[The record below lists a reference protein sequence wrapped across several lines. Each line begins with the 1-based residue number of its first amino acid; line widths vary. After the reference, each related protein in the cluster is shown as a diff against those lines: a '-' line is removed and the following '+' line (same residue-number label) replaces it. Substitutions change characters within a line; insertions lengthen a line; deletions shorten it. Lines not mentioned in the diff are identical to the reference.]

1 MAMLQSHLGL
11 SYYSRALGGWVCG
24 HLVQNP
30 HGLRRVSVWSVDG
43 NPEWVLEPQQGERV
57 AAQESSGSDGRLV
70 TQREERSAWS
80 IT

>member
-1 MAMLQSHLGL
+1 M
-11 SYYSRALGGWVCG
+11 
-24 HLVQNP
+24 
-30 HGLRRVSVWSVDG
+30 WSVDG

>member
-1 MAMLQSHLGL
+1 M
-11 SYYSRALGGWVCG
+11 
-24 HLVQNP
+24 
-30 HGLRRVSVWSVDG
+30 WSVDG

-70 TQREERSAWS
+70 TQREERSTWS